1 MGSPLIFL
9 AKQAVIL
16 CIVEISGD
24 GRMGRRSENGGKS
37 GWPTGQQHGK
47 EYVDG
52 IVGWSRRP
60 TGDMCEMPPRL
71 CVSLQTHSVFTSVDA
86 EF

>member
-16 CIVEISGD
+16 CIVEITGN
-24 GRMGRRSENGGKS
+24 GMMGRRSENEGNS
-37 GWPTGQQHGK
+37 GWPIGQQHGK

-52 IVGWSRRP
+52 RVGWSRRP
-60 TGDMCEMPPRL
+60 TGDMFEM
-71 CVSLQTHSVFTSVDA
+71 FTSDDA